1 MKLTQAKEE
10 TNEEFK
16 KIMKKHGMEIDAQMK
31 EDKFVTEQLVQ
42 EKKLNSQIRRN
53 SMIFVKIIEGFYNIL
68 LKYRYM
74 FSLALTLD
82 VDKKLFRDTVIQ
94 IDSLFKSGLMSGFC
108 ADKFCS
114 GGNEK
119 YDILS

>member
-1 MKLTQAKEE
+1 
-10 TNEEFK
+10 
-16 KIMKKHGMEIDAQMK
+16 MELDEQIK
-31 EDKFVTEQLVQ
+31 EDKLLIIQLAQ
-42 EKKLNSQIRRN
+42 EKKLNSHIKHN

-68 LKYRYM
+68 FKYRYM

-82 VDKKLFRDTVIQ
+82 VDRKLFRDTVIQ
-94 IDSLFKSGLMSGFC
+94 IDSLFKSGLMAGFC